1 MTLHIGITMP
11 DRTLEKSQIENA
23 VIHLAERV
31 AFVKRR
37 GSFPKGSTLDVT
49 FMLSSPEDRPGF
61 KGMRMGGYTQEED
74 TLFFQAVVPHQLS
87 HSNQA
92 TRYVSLVLQ
101 DVVDNADDFF
111 RENALCFDASQWRTV
126 LQGIAPDT

>member
-23 VIHLAERV
+23 VTRLAERI
-31 AFVKRR
+31 AIVKRQ

-49 FMLSSPEDRPGF
+49 FMLSSPEDQPRF

-74 TLFFQAVVPHQLS
+74 TLFFHAVVPHQLS
-87 HSNQA
+87 HSDQA

-111 RENALCFDASQWRTV
+111 RENTLCFDAPQWRSV
-126 LQGIAPDT
+126 LQDIAPDT